1 VSYSSLVL
9 EHRKSGCAPLGTTR
23 QHGEIETVLP
33 RICNEPNT
41 KAVFTPRG
49 FYEYFITQA
58 SATVKLLVLL
68 SPPQEDGM
76 PQSAPYAT
84 ENRRTVP
91 LDSNREALIP
101 TLKEFQRRIEHL
113 ATYLEDLEEESL
125 ALRSAAENIEYVIER
140 LTSPKET
147 LKART
152 SGH

>member
-1 VSYSSLVL
+1 M
-9 EHRKSGCAPLGTTR
+9 
-23 QHGEIETVLP
+23 
-33 RICNEPNT
+33 
-41 KAVFTPRG
+41 FTPRG

-58 SATVKLLVLL
+58 SGTVKLLVLL

-84 ENRRTVP
+84 DNRRTVP

-140 LTSPKET
+140 LLL
-147 LKART
+147 LK
-152 SGH
+152 